1 VRLCLNE
8 LMHRVRHVSLRA
20 IAATP
25 AKGEAAAASG
35 GASGVHMVDLRRGST
50 ARAGTFVYDGPALA
64 TTWHVHAQHQL
75 EYSTGGTLGVAS
87 RHAQYTCPP
96 HQAIWIA
103 AGTEHRTLLGRARTV
118 SVFFAP
124 ELAPT
129 LGTRGVRV
137 LQATP
142 LLREMVLYAPRFQI
156 DRSCEDPVAESFFA
170 TMAALLPEW
179 LESDGP
185 WSLPVSDHPVVAAA
199 MELTLARLTDIT
211 PRVVARAARVSER
224 SLRRVFAS
232 EAGISWST
240 YLARA
245 RLLRA
250 MTLLATTDKGVL
262 QIAGEVGYE
271 SASALS
277 RALRAWTGS
286 TPSQYRTHVKRG
298 TLRE

>member
-1 VRLCLNE
+1 MN
-8 LMHRVRHVSLRA
+8 
-20 IAATP
+20 ATP
-25 AKGEAAAASG
+25 VAPIAVDPATNPDVL
-35 GASGVHMVDLRRGST
+35 GVRTVDLRRGSA
-50 ARAGTFVYDGPALA
+50 ARAGAYVYDGPALA
-64 TTWHVHAQHQL
+64 TDWHVHTQHQL
-75 EYSTGGTLGVAS
+75 EYSTGGTLSVAS
-87 RHAQYTCPP
+87 RHAHYACPP

-103 AGTEHRTLLGRARTV
+103 AGTEHKTLLGHARTV

-129 LGTRGVRV
+129 LGACGVRV
-137 LQATP
+137 LRATP
-142 LLREMVLYAPRFQI
+142 LLREMVLYAARFQI
-156 DRSCEDPVAESFFA
+156 DRVREDPVSDVFFA

-185 WSLPVSDHPVVAAA
+185 WSLPVSEHPTVAAA
-199 MELTLARLTDIT
+199 MEFTLAHLTRVS
-211 PRVVARAARVSER
+211 PRAVARAVGVSER

-232 EAGISWST
+232 QAGISWST

-250 MTLLATTDKGVL
+250 MTLLATTDRGVL
-262 QIAGEVGYE
+262 QVAAEVGYE

-286 TPSQYRTHVKRG
+286 TPSQYRVQAKNGRSVFNPLTAG
-298 TLRE
+298 S